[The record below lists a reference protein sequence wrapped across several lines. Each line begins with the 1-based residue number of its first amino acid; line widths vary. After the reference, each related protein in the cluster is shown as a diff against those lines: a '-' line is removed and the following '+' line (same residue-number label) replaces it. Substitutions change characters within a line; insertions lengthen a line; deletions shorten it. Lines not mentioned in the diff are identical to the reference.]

1 MQAAKKAVETIKET
15 AANIGASAKSGLE
28 KTKATVQEKGEIMSA
43 SDPMQKEMATE
54 KKEERINQA
63 EMEKQE
69 AREYNAAVKM
79 SHVTEGHSY
88 TATGPTSVTASGYS
102 IIGDYGTG
110 QPMATDNVSTI
121 PGIGLGLG
129 ADVIGSHPVESNTGM
144 GSTTAE
150 AHVVH
155 VDGTVLGGG
164 PTNY

>member
-1 MQAAKKAVETIKET
+1 
-15 AANIGASAKSGLE
+15 
-28 KTKATVQEKGEIMSA
+28 MSA
-43 SDPMQKEMATE
+43 RDPMEKEIATE

-79 SHVTEGHSY
+79 YHM
-88 TATGPTSVTASGYS
+88 TGPTTETASGYS
-102 IIGDYGTG
+102 TIGDYGTG

-129 ADVIGSHPVESNTGM
+129 ADVMGSHPIDETNMGM
-144 GSTTAE
+144 GTTTE

-155 VDGTVLGGG
+155 VDGAVPGSGT
-164 PTNY
+164 PNNY

>member
-1 MQAAKKAVETIKET
+1 MQATKKAVETIKET

-43 SDPMQKEMATE
+43 SDPVQKEMATE

-63 EMEKQE
+63 EMQKRE

-79 SHVTEGHSY
+79 CHVTEGY
-88 TATGPTSVTASGYS
+88 TGPTIETAAGYS
-102 IIGDYGTG
+102 IIGDYGSG

-129 ADVIGSHPVESNTGM
+129 ADVMGSHPIETNTGM
-144 GSTTAE
+144 DTTTAE
-150 AHVVH
+150 ARVVH
-155 VDGTVLGGG
+155 VDGSVPGSG
-164 PTNY
+164 PTHY